1 MTDVF
6 KDWHRSTMAHAR
18 FRRGKIDIFHGDED
32 VGRAFPDGVISV
44 PHISSLVGRAQDR
57 RWMDGRWPSAQWTD
71 GPNGKLINIAHNWPL
86 PCYA

>member
-44 PHISSLVGRAQDR
+44 PHISSLVSHAQG
-57 RWMDGRWPSAQWTD
+57 WMVGGHPPSGQTAPTE
-71 GPNGKLINIAHNWPL
+71 N
-86 PCYA
+86 